1 VATKI
6 SANVQNLTQHL
17 KNLGL
22 SDKETKDG
30 YFVAPKSG
38 TGKEFIIFLPEKNR
52 FSVAYTKKTRK
63 DFLTNELLPNLMKFN
78 GAKYQMVPKNSTAGQ
93 ISFAGSQ
100 IYIIAKLI
108 AMKGAGASKG
118 AAFEYDLEKDFKS
131 SIAGTNVFVYPDFM
145 KEFEQTVL
153 KGAKVIDV
161 DVTGKENTPRP
172 LKFDA
177 QGIYCSLRG
186 GRRTTDIGSG
196 LADVKVKVRTQAG
209 VMKVIDL
216 SAKYGK
222 TVTFFNSGLGTG
234 TFPPSGA
241 FPPEF
246 FQMGTLQ
253 DGGPGD
259 RILKLFGL
267 DPQRFRE
274 VFTSYKEKDSGV
286 IQPKKA
292 PKAIEEVV
300 LNGPQKKELQEFLK
314 TIIGQNYY
322 LLHLDDKKKVHIF
335 EMTQQFLEKAAMPIT
350 NLTIEYPVG
359 GSAKR
364 INIKLETVMY
374 KLTFNIRSKAAGV
387 TYPTHIMCDYE
398 FKH

>member
-1 VATKI
+1 
-6 SANVQNLTQHL
+6 
-17 KNLGL
+17 
-22 SDKETKDG
+22 
-30 YFVAPKSG
+30 
-38 TGKEFIIFLPEKNR
+38 
-52 FSVAYTKKTRK
+52 
-63 DFLTNELLPNLMKFN
+63 
-78 GAKYQMVPKNSTAGQ
+78 
-93 ISFAGSQ
+93 
-100 IYIIAKLI
+100 
-108 AMKGAGASKG
+108 
-118 AAFEYDLEKDFKS
+118 
-131 SIAGTNVFVYPDFM
+131 
-145 KEFEQTVL
+145 
-153 KGAKVIDV
+153 
-161 DVTGKENTPRP
+161 
-172 LKFDA
+172 
-177 QGIYCSLRG
+177 
-186 GRRTTDIGSG
+186 
-196 LADVKVKVRTQAG
+196 
-209 VMKVIDL
+209 
-216 SAKYGK
+216 
-222 TVTFFNSGLGTG
+222 
-234 TFPPSGA
+234 
-241 FPPEF
+241 
-246 FQMGTLQ
+246 MGTLQ